1 MVRRLIVNADD
12 FGLTTS
18 VSEGVID
25 AFRNKQV
32 SSTTLL
38 VNMTGTE
45 EAVGLAEQNPSLGVG
60 LHFNL
65 TEGQPLT
72 SAKSLIDENGHFWS
86 RGQLLRKI
94 LTRAVSPAD
103 ITSEFIA
110 QLDRA
115 EDLGITPTHI
125 DSHEHVHMAPAVF
138 APMFPV
144 LHDRVRRLRLVMPPR
159 MSLTRLSDFTPSVSF
174 KNGVLRRSATRI
186 RKTFG
191 GLTNDRF
198 VSLHLLPR
206 RATWTADEYR
216 SLALSGPASSVTEM
230 MVHPYAPGNDLP
242 SLYRHHP
249 NQAAINEFLT
259 KCHLEHQILAG
270 SPVFDPTKFQLIS
283 FDQLG

>member
-12 FGLTTS
+12 FGRTTS

-25 AFRNKQV
+25 AFQNKQV

-72 SAKSLIDENGHFWS
+72 SAKSLIDENGQFWS
-86 RGQLLRKI
+86 RRQLLCKL

-125 DSHEHVHMAPAVF
+125 DSHQHVHMAPAVF

-144 LHDRVRRLRLVMPPR
+144 LRDRVRRLRLVMPPR

-216 SLALSGPASSVTEM
+216 SLALSGPISSVTEM
-230 MVHPYAPGNDLP
+230 MVHPYPPGNDLT

>member
-25 AFRNKQV
+25 AFQNKQV

-38 VNMTGTE
+38 VNTPGTE
-45 EAVGLAEQNPSLGVG
+45 EAVGLAERNPGLGVG

-72 SAKSLIDENGHFWS
+72 SAKSLIDENGQFWS
-86 RGQLLRKI
+86 RRQLLWKL

-230 MVHPYAPGNDLP
+230 MVHPYAPGNDLT

>member
-12 FGLTTS
+12 FGRTTS

-25 AFRNKQV
+25 AFQNKQV

-38 VNMTGTE
+38 VNTPGTE
-45 EAVGLAEQNPSLGVG
+45 EAVGLAERNPGLGVG

-72 SAKSLIDENGHFWS
+72 SAKSLIDENGQFWS
-86 RGQLLRKI
+86 RRQLLCKL

-138 APMFPV
+138 APMVPV
-144 LHDRVRRLRLVMPPR
+144 LRDRVRRLRLVMPPR
-159 MSLTRLSDFTPSVSF
+159 MSLARLSDFTPSASF
-174 KNGVLRRSATRI
+174 KNEVLRRSATRI
-186 RKTFG
+186 RTTFG

-198 VSLHLLPR
+198 VSLHQLPR
-206 RATWTADEYR
+206 RTTWTADEYR
-216 SLALSGPASSVTEM
+216 RLALSGPTSSVTEM
-230 MVHPYAPGNDLP
+230 MVHPYSPGNDLT
-242 SLYRHHP
+242 SLYGHHP
-249 NQAAINEFLT
+249 NQAATNEFLT
-259 KCHLEHQILAG
+259 KCHLEHQILTD

-283 FDQLG
+283 FDQLE

>member
-38 VNMTGTE
+38 VNTPGTE
-45 EAVGLAEQNPSLGVG
+45 EAVGLAEQNPGPGVG

-65 TEGQPLT
+65 TEGRPLT
-72 SAKSLIDENGHFWS
+72 SAESLTDENGQFWS

-125 DSHEHVHMAPAVF
+125 DSHQHVHMAPAVF

-230 MVHPYAPGNDLP
+230 MVHPYAPGNDLT

>member
-25 AFRNKQV
+25 AFQNKQV

-38 VNMTGTE
+38 VNTPGTE
-45 EAVGLAEQNPSLGVG
+45 EAVGLAERNPGLGVG

-72 SAKSLIDENGHFWS
+72 SAKSLIDENGQFWS
-86 RGQLLRKI
+86 RRQLLCKL

-125 DSHEHVHMAPAVF
+125 DSHQHVHMAPAVF

-230 MVHPYAPGNDLP
+230 MVHPYAPGNDLT